1 MFCSIIVRASGG
13 ARGAMSLGP
22 RTLATGRTLT
32 PYFGRRQ
39 GEYVVPDAFTQGFGA
54 RRWFTSG
61 LKSGML
67 RTARRSVLNSSDR
80 SVAEDTT
87 SDLRSHPAGRPSRSA
102 RLSKSNAIGFENT
115 RHSQLATRRRLAP
128 LGILSGLEFS
138 DQ

>member
-1 MFCSIIVRASGG
+1 MLCSIIVRASGG
-13 ARGAMSLGP
+13 GTRGAMSLGP

-39 GEYVVPDAFTQGFGA
+39 GEYAQGFGA

-128 LGILSGLEFS
+128 LGILSGLEF
-138 DQ
+138 

>member
-1 MFCSIIVRASGG
+1 
-13 ARGAMSLGP
+13 MSLGP

-39 GEYVVPDAFTQGFGA
+39 GEYAQGFGA

-128 LGILSGLEFS
+128 LGILSGLEF
-138 DQ
+138 